1 MGSLALG
8 SFLTALVQLFRSYL
22 DYVDRKLR
30 RANNKFA
37 KFILKCLMCCI
48 WLIER
53 LLKYVNQNAYIMIA
67 VYGRGYISSSK
78 NAFNLIMRNVFQTVI
93 VDKVS
98 DFIMILSRL
107 LLTGAAA
114 TGSYIWFHQ
123 RLQLE
128 MMEDSPDFD
137 HALVPV
143 IVMVF
148 GTILLTA
155 NVFSVYDMAV
165 NTLFLCFLEDLERN
179 NGSVQKP
186 YYMSKSLLKL
196 LRKGKGGTEVEGSM
210 TILDALKDPGRLRR
224 PSERADHTAAS
235 TRISTVSRRQ
245 KALEGHKS
253 SDGSDVDD
261 TRY

>member
-1 MGSLALG
+1 
-8 SFLTALVQLFRSYL
+8 
-22 DYVDRKLR
+22 
-30 RANNKFA
+30 
-37 KFILKCLMCCI
+37 
-48 WLIER
+48 
-53 LLKYVNQNAYIMIA
+53 
-67 VYGRGYISSSK
+67 
-78 NAFNLIMRNVFQTVI
+78 MRNVFQTVI

-123 RLQLE
+123 RLQRE

-196 LRKGKGGTEVEGSM
+196 LRKGKGGTEVEGSV
-210 TILDALKDPGRLRR
+210 TILDALKDPGRLR
-224 PSERADHTAAS
+224 ADHTAAT

-245 KALEGHKS
+245 KSLEGQES
-253 SDGSDVDD
+253 CDGSDVDD

>member
-1 MGSLALG
+1 MGIIIV
-8 SFLTALVQLFRSYL
+8 TMVIIII
-22 DYVDRKLR
+22 VVV
-30 RANNKFA
+30 
-37 KFILKCLMCCI
+37 IIIIIITM
-48 WLIER
+48 
-53 LLKYVNQNAYIMIA
+53 VIMI
-67 VYGRGYISSSK
+67 VTTVITMVIIIIIVVVITTVIIIIIMVIMIVTTVIIILVIIIVVTIVFVITTVISITITITIIIIIIIIITMDLSSS
-78 NAFNLIMRNVFQTVI
+78 
-93 VDKVS
+93 
-98 DFIMILSRL
+98 
-107 LLTGAAA
+107 
-114 TGSYIWFHQ
+114 
-123 RLQLE
+123 
-128 MMEDSPDFD
+128 SPYG
-137 HALVPV
+137 VQ
-143 IVMVF
+143 VMVF